1 MPIFEYSGKNGMGRM
16 MTGEVMAATSQE
28 AVHMLRRQE
37 LFVTRLQEKVDG
49 PSQPKETQTR
59 WPFIQRISSKELVG
73 FTHQLATLI
82 RAGVPLLECL
92 DMLGSEMSSPRFKQV
107 LQGIRENVEGGSFL
121 AQALSRYPDIFPPIY
136 LSLVEVGES
145 TGRLDESLTQLAEY
159 LEKQTRLRA
168 KILSALAYPALLVGV
183 ALSVLVF
190 LCVWV
195 VPMFSELFS
204 EMGESLPWLTLVVI
218 SLAEGLRDYGV
229 LVLVLGGLILWG
241 AKGLLQNPG
250 IREIKDATLLTTPI
264 LGSVLQKAAVVRV
277 ARTLGSLVQH
287 GLPLLQAVDLT
298 RGVIGNAALERGLR
312 NALKQVEQGVPLSE
326 ALRAQG
332 PGLFPGMMIQMIK
345 VGESTGSMDG
355 MLGKIADL
363 FEQEVDRSIAT
374 MTALVEPAIILVVGS
389 AIAVVVIAMYLP
401 IFSMGSII
409 G

>member
-1 MPIFEYSGKNGMGRM
+1 MPTFEYSGKNSAGHM

-37 LFVTRLQEKVDG
+37 LFITRLQEKVND
-49 PSQPKETQTR
+49 SSRPKDTPAG
-59 WPFIQRISSKELVG
+59 WPFIQRVSGKEVVG

-82 RAGVPLLECL
+82 RSGVPLLECL
-92 DMLGSEMSSPRFKQV
+92 DLLGSEAGSPRFKQV
-107 LQGIRENVEGGSFL
+107 LQIIREKVEGGSFL
-121 AQALSRYPDIFPPIY
+121 AQALSLYPDIFPPIY

-168 KILSALAYPALLVGV
+168 KILSALAYPALLVSV
-183 ALSVLVF
+183 AFGVLVF

-195 VPMFSELFS
+195 VPLFSELFS
-204 EMGESLPWLTLVVI
+204 EMGEALPWLTLVVI
-218 SLAEGLRDYGV
+218 SLAEGLRDYGL
-229 LVLVLGGLILWG
+229 LVLVFGGLILWG
-241 AKGLLQNPG
+241 VRFLLRNPG
-250 IREIKDATLLTTPI
+250 IREKQDAFLLKIPVF
-264 LGSVLQKAAVVRV
+264 GPVLRKAAVVRV
-277 ARTLGSLVQH
+277 ARTLSSLVQH

-298 RGVIGNAALERGLR
+298 RGVIGNVALERGLHQ
-312 NALKQVEQGVPLSE
+312 ALQQVEQGMPLSE

-332 PGLFPGMMIQMIK
+332 AGLFPGMMTQMIK

-374 MTALVEPAIILVVGS
+374 MTALVEPAIILLVGS
-389 AIAVVVIAMYLP
+389 AIAVIVIAMYLP